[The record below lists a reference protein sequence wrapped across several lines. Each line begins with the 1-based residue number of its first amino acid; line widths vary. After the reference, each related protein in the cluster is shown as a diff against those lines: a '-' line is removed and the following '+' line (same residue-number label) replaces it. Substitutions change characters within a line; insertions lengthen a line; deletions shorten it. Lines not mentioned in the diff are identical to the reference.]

1 MLRKNGLLLKA
12 SLFACFVTL
21 FASPS
26 QAATLDEMAGQMI
39 LVGFS
44 GSTVDSQSV
53 SGVRDL
59 IADGRVGGVMYL
71 KNNVS
76 DLQTVRAMN
85 AAFMAASN
93 GLPPFI
99 ALDQEGGQVERL
111 TRSVGFKEV
120 QSAADI
126 ASGMSAE
133 AAGRVYGE
141 MANSLAAL
149 GFNLNFGPVA
159 DVNFN
164 PSNPVI
170 ARFGRSYSAD
180 PATVARFAAAFI
192 DAHRGAQVLT
202 ALKHFPGHGSSDK
215 DSHEGFVDVTQ
226 SWQAAELEPY
236 RQLIG
241 SGHADMVMVAHIYH
255 AAFVDGDAAQPP
267 SSLSPNWISGVLR
280 YQLGYEGV
288 VISDDLEMGAIR
300 SHFSFRDTIVRAVR
314 AGTDILL
321 YSNTANYRLS
331 LADEVRQVLVEEA
344 LADPDFKARIEESYQ
359 RIVALKQRIAG

>member
-1 MLRKNGLLLKA
+1 MRLKRA
-12 SLFACFVTL
+12 VFVGFFALFCLPA
-21 FASPS
+21 
-26 QAATLDEMAGQMI
+26 QAATLDEMAGQMVLI
-39 LVGFS
+39 GFS
-44 GSTVDSQSV
+44 GSTANSQSIV
-53 SGVRDL
+53 SLREL
-59 IADGRVGGVMYL
+59 IAQGRVGGVMYL
-71 KNNVS
+71 KHNVS
-76 DLQTVRAMN
+76 DLDTVRAMN
-85 AAFMAASN
+85 RAFMAASTD
-93 GLPPFI
+93 LPPFI

-126 ASGMSAE
+126 AKGMSPVAAE
-133 AAGRVYGE
+133 RVYAE
-141 MANSLAAL
+141 MANSLSAL

-180 PATVARFAAAFI
+180 PTTVSRFAAAFI

-215 DSHEGFVDVTQ
+215 DSHEGFVEVTN

-236 RQLIG
+236 RQLIAAG
-241 SGHADMVMVAHIYH
+241 RADMVMMGHLYH

-267 SSLSPNWISGVLR
+267 SSLSPNWITGVLR
-280 YQLGYEGV
+280 AQLGYDGV

-300 SHFSFRDTIVRAVR
+300 SHFSFKDTILRAVR

-321 YSNTANYRLS
+321 YSNTVDTRLS
-331 LADEVRQVLVEEA
+331 LADEVRRILVEEA
-344 LADPDFKARIEESYQ
+344 EIDPVFKARIEESYQ
-359 RIVALKQRIAG
+359 RIVALKQRVRR